1 MATTKKEIVADL
13 VRQAQSFRFCGPS
26 DDPDRQMAVTSG
38 YRYLVVQFKRL
49 AGPMLS
55 EEQASR
61 LNSINVEIHDLYSAY
76 DAKAE
81 LDALIPD
88 IEATLEFPDYA
99 GLSAGANV
107 YIVESGLIARLAGK
121 KSNAADVGTLV
132 KICRE
137 INSSYAHGN
146 ILATVLLMRTV
157 LNHVPPVFGHENF
170 AQVVANAGKSL
181 KESFQHLES
190 GLRKVADFH
199 AHRKIAALESYPSFA
214 QVEPFKPQFELLL
227 QQVEKSLSAE

>member
-1 MATTKKEIVADL
+1 MAANKNEIIIDL
-13 VRQAQSFRFCGPS
+13 IRQAQSFRFCGPS
-26 DDPDRQMAVTSG
+26 DDPDEQTAVTSG

-49 AGPMLS
+49 AGPMLP
-55 EEQASR
+55 EEQATR
-61 LNSINVEIHDLYSAY
+61 LNSINVEMDNLYSAY

-88 IEATLEFPDYA
+88 IEAALKFSDYA
-99 GLSAGANV
+99 GASTVAKMW
-107 YIVESGLIARLAGK
+107 IVESGIIVRLAEK
-121 KSNAADVGTLV
+121 KSNVVDVGTLV
-132 KICRE
+132 KMCRE

-157 LNHVPPVFGHENF
+157 LNHIPPIFGHDNF

-181 KESFQHLES
+181 KESFEHLEN

-199 AHRKIAALESYPSFA
+199 AHRKITASESYPSVA
-214 QVEPFKPQFELLL
+214 QVEPYRPQFELLL
-227 QQVEKSLSAE
+227 QQVETTLSGK

>member
-1 MATTKKEIVADL
+1 MATTKREIVADL
-13 VRQAQSFRFCGPS
+13 ILQAQSFRFCGPS
-26 DDPDRQMAVTSG
+26 DDPDKQTAVTSG

-49 AGPMLS
+49 AGPMLP

-61 LNSINVEIHDLYSAY
+61 LNSINVEIDDLYSAY

-88 IEATLEFPDYA
+88 IETVLEFADNIGA
-99 GLSAGANV
+99 SAGVNMC
-107 YIVESGLIARLAGK
+107 IVEPSLIARLAEK
-121 KSNAADVGTLV
+121 KSNAVDVGTLI
-132 KICRE
+132 KMCRE
-137 INSSYAHGN
+137 INSSYAHCN

-170 AQVVANAGKSL
+170 TQVVANAGRSL
-181 KESFQHLES
+181 KESFEHLEN

-199 AHRKIAALESYPSFA
+199 AHRKITASESYPSIV

-227 QQVEKSLSAE
+227 QQVETSLSAK